1 MLRCAT
7 AILLAIT
14 LGAAEDLD
22 ADRLLIAARAADQ
35 GYQNRLAVLSA
46 GLADEAPHQRL
57 ESLRQLAQ
65 LHDPDTA
72 PMLLPALEAAT
83 RTPEELQAACIAAEA
98 VGNPGVTGPALRTL
112 LMHADP
118 EVRLAA
124 YNATE
129 RLQITTNPDHLQRG
143 RDDQAALR
151 GASLTNLGTVK
162 VQEAAPLLLQGLI
175 RHRDPHIR
183 RMCAI
188 GLGKL
193 GDRSVGPQLKEA
205 LSDPD
210 PEVRARVS
218 EALVRIDYKP
228 AIPNLIFAL
237 ESNVAAVP
245 INRSLVRLAGKDF
258 GFDPWADELK
268 RQVAIDRAFA
278 WWSVNRKKLGV
289 D

>member
-1 MLRCAT
+1 MLRCTVAV
-7 AILLAIT
+7 ALALT

-22 ADRLLIAARAADQ
+22 ADRLLVAARAANQ
-35 GYQNRLAVLSA
+35 SYQNRLAVMSA
-46 GLADEAPHQRL
+46 GLADEAPAQRL

-72 PMLLPALEAAT
+72 PLLLPALEAAT
-83 RTPEELQAACIAAEA
+83 RTPEELQAACIASEA

-112 LMHADP
+112 LMHPDP

-129 RLQITTNPDHLQRG
+129 RLKITTNPDHLQRG

-151 GASLTNLGTVK
+151 GASLTNLGTIK

-218 EALVRIDYKP
+218 EALVRIDYKA

-237 ESNVAAVP
+237 ESNVAAVQ

-258 GFDPWADELK
+258 GFDPWADALK

-278 WWSVNRKKLGV
+278 WWSVNHKKLGV

>member
-1 MLRCAT
+1 MLRCAA
-7 AILLAIT
+7 AILLAVN

-22 ADRLLIAARAADQ
+22 ADRLLIAARAANQ
-35 GYQNRLAVLSA
+35 TYQTRLAVLSA
-46 GLADEAPHQRL
+46 GLADSAPAMRL

-65 LHDPDTA
+65 LQDPDTA
-72 PMLLPALEAAT
+72 PLLLPALEAAT

-118 EVRLAA
+118 DVRLAA

-129 RLQITTNPDHLQRG
+129 RLKITTNPDHLQRG

-151 GASLTNLGTVK
+151 GASLTNLGSIK
-162 VQEAAPLLLQGLI
+162 VQEAAPLLVQGLV

-193 GDRSVGPQLKEA
+193 GDRSVGPQLKDA

-218 EALVRIDYKP
+218 EALVRIDYKA

-237 ESNVAAVP
+237 ESNVAAVQ

-258 GFDPWADELK
+258 GFDPWANQLK
-268 RQVAIDRAFA
+268 RQAAIDRAFS
-278 WWSVNRKKLGV
+278 WWSVNHKKLGV